1 VSWLALL
8 LLFAPLAVGFKV
20 HATGRRVRALP
31 ADVKTG
37 VVLGALVFPD
47 GTPASALVDRVKLGV
62 ELLRRG
68 ALDRLV
74 LSGGSPDTRPTEAAV
89 MAQLAR
95 TMGAPQSALVLESA
109 SRSTF
114 DNARNT
120 AALLAPLGIT
130 QVALITC
137 DFHVA
142 RASAQ
147 FRAHGLTTWVVPSV
161 RQLSAANRLMVTF
174 KEVIAFA
181 RRPWLLFR

>member
-1 VSWLALL
+1 MSWLALL
-8 LLFAPLAVGFKV
+8 LLVPLALGVKV
-20 HATGRRVRALP
+20 HATGRRTRPLP
-31 ADVKTG
+31 PEVKTG

-62 ELLRRG
+62 ELLQRG

-74 LSGGSPDTRPTEAAV
+74 LTGGSPDGRPTEASV
-89 MAQLAR
+89 MAQLALS
-95 TMGAPQSALVLESA
+95 MGAPQSSLLLESA

-114 DNARNT
+114 DNARHT
-120 AALLAPLGIT
+120 AGLLAPLGVRE
-130 QVALITC
+130 VALITC

-142 RASAQ
+142 RAGAQ
-147 FRAHGLTTWVVPSV
+147 FRAHGLTTWAVPSV
-161 RQLSAANRLMVTF
+161 RQLTAANRLMVTF